1 VRAIARIVDMSTTT
15 TTVHVTSGEVR
26 ERIESCERELRE
38 LRRLLRATI
47 ALERANAERQQREGN
62 DDGYR

>member
-1 VRAIARIVDMSTTT
+1 MSTTT
-15 TTVHVTSGEVR
+15 TTVRVTSGEVR

-47 ALERANAERQQREGN
+47 ALERANAERQQREGSR
-62 DDGYR
+62 DA